1 MQVQDLA
8 EKIIQSILDKHEGTC
23 SEYTPT
29 VYCIHTSRSK
39 SVSDLESSILLLPRS
54 SSDNLL

>member
-23 SEYTPT
+23 IVSTYQCILYTHKQEQ
-29 VYCIHTSRSK
+29 I
-39 SVSDLESSILLLPRS
+39 SV
-54 SSDNLL
+54 